1 VTLAASL
8 PALLRPTAYIQA
20 FVEGAS
26 LLRRHR
32 RLIMAMVR
40 RDLSLRHVNQTM
52 GSCWVIGHPL
62 FLMALFVFI
71 FGVVFKQ
78 RIDGSYQLPR
88 DYTVYILSGL
98 VPWLS
103 TLPAL
108 TGSCNSI
115 VANAALVKQFVFHL
129 EILPAKDVLTAS
141 VIWLVGTAVI
151 MLYTLFEYGGLPWTY
166 LLLPVAAVVHLL
178 ALFGLA
184 FLLSAVTVFFR
195 DTQDLVNV
203 FATAG
208 LYILPV
214 TYLPQ
219 WVPGLF
225 RPLLYVNP
233 FSYLI
238 WMYQDVLYFGR
249 IEHPMAWFVGV
260 VWALLAFAF
269 GYGAFRR
276 LKPLFGNAL

>member
-1 VTLAASL
+1 VNLPASL

-26 LLRRHR
+26 LLGRHR

-52 GSCWVIGHPL
+52 GSFWVIGHPL

-141 VIWLVGTAVI
+141 VIWLVGIAVI

-166 LLLPVAAVVHLL
+166 LLLPVVAAIHLL

-249 IEHPMAWFVGV
+249 IEHPMAWFVAA
-260 VWALLAFAF
+260 VWALFAFAF
-269 GYGAFRR
+269 GYSSFRR